1 MVPYH
6 SPPPESDL
14 LDSLPCSFPTDDHDF
29 SADILASLDFPDD
42 DDLDYLP
49 PPSDDL
55 LHIRALHALDPIL
68 HELHTDRSEFYSS
81 FRTDALQPNPSV
93 LSAHFDG
100 GSMATTTNVL
110 LALWYYRRFD
120 PFDPPPAPLE
130 VADHHLHLP
139 IGFGFLNIPS
149 SAPSGSTMVL
159 CLYTPSLHATI
170 VSPYSIGLQLGSR
183 GYTCVSDFDS
193 QACSVT
199 LHSREPSVS
208 DVSFPQRLLRGLLF
222 SRPVLFPPAD
232 KHAASPPTELQQFL
246 PFLNL
251 VAVPSAVHQLSRNH
265 QRHLWHQRFGHINAR
280 RLVQAHQFA
289 IGVPPLPK
297 PGPLDSCPIC
307 AKAKLHK
314 ASRSQ
319 EPSRRATQ
327 CYQGISVDFG
337 FIVQN
342 SSADLTRV
350 KRLRGLH
357 GETCYCLIVDHFS
370 GMLFGRCFASKAPP
384 LDFLNTWLALYG
396 LPTSTADCY
405 VRIDLGGE
413 LGRCDDVN
421 ALFTGAGYHVEP
433 TAPDSSHQNGP
444 GERPH
449 RTIADAIRTMLA
461 GASLPALPFELCSG
475 KKPDLRHLRV
485 FGCRVYALPARP

>member
-1 MVPYH
+1 
-6 SPPPESDL
+6 
-14 LDSLPCSFPTDDHDF
+14 
-29 SADILASLDFPDD
+29 
-42 DDLDYLP
+42 
-49 PPSDDL
+49 
-55 LHIRALHALDPIL
+55 
-68 HELHTDRSEFYSS
+68 
-81 FRTDALQPNPSV
+81 
-93 LSAHFDG
+93 
-100 GSMATTTNVL
+100 
-110 LALWYYRRFD
+110 
-120 PFDPPPAPLE
+120 
-130 VADHHLHLP
+130 
-139 IGFGFLNIPS
+139 
-149 SAPSGSTMVL
+149 
-159 CLYTPSLHATI
+159 
-170 VSPYSIGLQLGSR
+170 VSPFSLGLQLGSR

-193 QACSVT
+193 QVCSVT
-199 LHSREPSVS
+199 LHSRDSLVP
-208 DVSFPQRLLRGLLF
+208 DVLFPQRLLRGLLF
-222 SRPVLFPPAD
+222 SRPVLFPPTD
-232 KHAASPPTELQQFL
+232 KHAAPPPTELQQFL

-297 PGPLDSCPIC
+297 PGPLDSCAIC

-314 ASRSQ
+314 ASRLQDS
-319 EPSRRATQ
+319 SRRATQ

-342 SSADLTRV
+342 SSADSTRV

-357 GETCYCLIVDHFS
+357 GETWYCLIVDHFS

-405 VRIDLGGE
+405 VRFDLGGE

-421 ALFTGAGYHVEP
+421 ALFTGAGYHVKP
-433 TAPDSSHQNGP
+433 TAPNLSHQNGP

-461 GASLPALPFELCSG
+461 GASLPPKFWLYAFHHFLHLYNVTPHGTRTASPFELCSG